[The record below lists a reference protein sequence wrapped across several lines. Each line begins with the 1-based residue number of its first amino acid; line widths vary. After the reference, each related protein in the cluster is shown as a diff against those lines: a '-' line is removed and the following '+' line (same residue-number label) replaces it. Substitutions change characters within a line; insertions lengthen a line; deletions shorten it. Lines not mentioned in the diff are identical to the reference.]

1 MLNGRFG
8 SQTDRLRS
16 SRTGCHALLKLGG
29 CTLIWNNTLK
39 TPLRYWV
46 AVEVIGD
53 ELTLPRS
60 LKHHRIAILAPAIH
74 REPAPRRTLNDV
86 RPTNPTLAETD
97 GPEVTGLV
105 NELNQFCFATLVA
118 RRLDLHR
125 LRSAFGSD
133 LSSVTSTTM
142 LATV

>member
-1 MLNGRFG
+1 MLNEDVALDHK
-8 SQTDRLRS
+8 QTS
-16 SRTGCHALLKLGG
+16 IFASGCHALLKLGG
-29 CTLIWNNTLK
+29 CTLIGNNTLK

-74 REPAPRRTLNDV
+74 REPAPRRTLIDV

-105 NELNQFCFATLVA
+105 SEA
-118 RRLDLHR
+118 
-125 LRSAFGSD
+125 
-133 LSSVTSTTM
+133 
-142 LATV
+142 

>member
-1 MLNGRFG
+1 VDHLVFNNKGRGTTAGFIG
-8 SQTDRLRS
+8 
-16 SRTGCHALLKLGG
+16 
-29 CTLIWNNTLK
+29 NNTLK

-46 AVEVIGD
+46 AVEAIGD

-60 LKHHRIAILAPAIH
+60 LKHYRIAILAPAIH
-74 REPAPRRTLNDV
+74 REPAPRRTLIDV
-86 RPTNPTLAETD
+86 RPTNLTLAETD
-97 GPEVTGLV
+97 GPEVISLV
-105 NELNQFCFATLVA
+105 SELNQFCFATLVV

-125 LRSAFGSD
+125 LAFGSD

>member
-1 MLNGRFG
+1 MNWLF
-8 SQTDRLRS
+8 
-16 SRTGCHALLKLGG
+16 
-29 CTLIWNNTLK
+29 
-39 TPLRYWV
+39 
-46 AVEVIGD
+46 
-53 ELTLPRS
+53 PRS
-60 LKHHRIAILAPAIH
+60 LKHHRIAIPGPGDTP
-74 REPAPRRTLNDV
+74 RTCAPRRTLIDV

-105 NELNQFCFATLVA
+105 SELNQFCFATLVA

-133 LSSVTSTTM
+133 LSSATSTTM

>member
-1 MLNGRFG
+1 MRTSLWITNRQTSIFAYRMSCFAQVGR
-8 SQTDRLRS
+8 L
-16 SRTGCHALLKLGG
+16 HAYLEQ
-29 CTLIWNNTLK
+29 
-39 TPLRYWV
+39 YFED
-46 AVEVIGD
+46 AVEILGRSRVIGD

-105 NELNQFCFATLVA
+105 SELNQFCFATLVA

>member
-1 MLNGRFG
+1 MRTSLWITNRQTSIFVYRMSCFAQVGR
-8 SQTDRLRS
+8 L
-16 SRTGCHALLKLGG
+16 HASG
-29 CTLIWNNTLK
+29 NNTLK

-46 AVEVIGD
+46 AVEVISD
-53 ELTLPRS
+53 ELALPRS

-74 REPAPRRTLNDV
+74 REPAPRRTLIDV

-105 NELNQFCFATLVA
+105 SELNQFCFATLVA
-118 RRLDLHR
+118 GRLDLHR